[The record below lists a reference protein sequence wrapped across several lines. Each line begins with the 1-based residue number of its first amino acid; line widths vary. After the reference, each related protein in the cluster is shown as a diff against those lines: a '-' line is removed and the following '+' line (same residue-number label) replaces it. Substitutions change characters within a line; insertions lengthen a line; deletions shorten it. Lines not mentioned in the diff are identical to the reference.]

1 MQQRTKNRICLLSAA
16 VLLAGS
22 LAAGTGRAFAR
33 PAVAGTT
40 TILVKP
46 DTGQSAQTLYLP
58 DWVLPAQTAEQT
70 EPTDQTDLTGE
81 TVEDTD
87 SSAETPLPS
96 RTVKITLPEG
106 AIRTDAYLTAATG
119 DDGTLT
125 LTLTEAALALTEP
138 TEAKVQVG
146 SLTILVPLLLTER
159 TDPGEKQELDAGT
172 GQWLMMTG
180 GAERIYFEDPVEIRY
195 STDLGATWTTLSGRT
210 DGPTNGAALLLLD
223 VTTTSGKIALSGATG
238 TPSLQEAPNWTPF
251 LLENVGKE
259 TELPLPDLG
268 VEPTVTVERL
278 TAEGW
283 ANEKTPPEVKVEGQ
297 KLTVRTPEDQP
308 PTAGTYRLT
317 VEWTLDKNVY
327 KRSVDFF
334 VSYAAGI

>member
-46 DTGQSAQTLYLP
+46 DTGQPAQVLYLR
-58 DWVLPAQTAEQT
+58 DWVLPAQTAAKT
-70 EPTDQTDLTGE
+70 EPTDQTDLTKDAAE
-81 TVEDTD
+81 ATD
-87 SSAETPLPS
+87 PPEGTPLPS
-96 RTVKITLPEG
+96 RTENIALPEG
-106 AIRTDAYLTAATG
+106 KIQTDAYLTATTG
-119 DDGTLT
+119 DGTLT

-146 SLTILVPLLLTER
+146 NLTILVPLLLTER

-172 GQWLMMTG
+172 GQWLLMTG

-210 DGPTNGAALLLLD
+210 DGPTEGAPLLLLD
-223 VTTTSGKIALSGATG
+223 VTTSGKIALSGATG
-238 TPSLQEAPNWTPF
+238 TPSLQEAPHWTPF
-251 LLENVGKE
+251 LLESVE
-259 TELPLPDLG
+259 QEAELPLPNLG
-268 VEPTVTVERL
+268 VEPTVTLQRL
-278 TAEGW
+278 TAEDW
-283 ANEKTPPEVKVEGQ
+283 ANEKTSPEVKVEGQ
-297 KLTVRTPEDQP
+297 TLTVRTPEDQP

>member
-58 DWVLPAQTAEQT
+58 DWVLPAQTA
-70 EPTDQTDLTGE
+70 DQTDLSGE

-96 RTVKITLPEG
+96 RTVTITLPEG

-119 DDGTLT
+119 SDGTLT

-146 SLTILVPLLLTER
+146 SLTILVPLLLADRPE
-159 TDPGEKQELDAGT
+159 PGERQTLDAGT

-180 GAERIYFEDPVEIRY
+180 GAERIYFEDPVGIRY

-210 DGPTNGAALLLLD
+210 DGPTEGAPLLLLD
-223 VTTTSGKIALSGATG
+223 VTTSGKIALSGATG
-238 TPSLQEAPNWTPF
+238 TPSLQEAPNWSPF
-251 LLENVGKE
+251 LLENVKQ
-259 TELPLPDLG
+259 TAELPLPDLG

-278 TAEGW
+278 TAESW

-297 KLTVRTPEDQP
+297 TLTVRTPEDQP

-317 VEWTLDKNVY
+317 AAWTLGENVY

>member
-81 TVEDTD
+81 TVEDID

-106 AIRTDAYLTAATG
+106 AIQTDAYLTAATG
-119 DDGTLT
+119 DGTLT

-146 SLTILVPLLLTER
+146 NLTILVPLLLTER

-172 GQWLMMTG
+172 GQWLLMTG
-180 GAERIYFEDPVEIRY
+180 GAERIYFEDSVEIRY
-195 STDLGATWTTLSGRT
+195 STDLGATWMTLSGRT

-251 LLENVGKE
+251 PLESVEQEEK
-259 TELPLPDLG
+259 LPLPDLG
-268 VEPTVTVERL
+268 VEPTVTLQRL
-278 TAEGW
+278 TAERW

-297 KLTVRTPEDQP
+297 KLTVRMPEDQP

-317 VEWTLDKNVY
+317 VEWKLEKNVY
-327 KRSVDFF
+327 NRSVDFL

>member
-81 TVEDTD
+81 TVEDID

-106 AIRTDAYLTAATG
+106 KIQTDAYLTATAG
-119 DDGTLT
+119 DGTLT

-146 SLTILVPLLLTER
+146 NLTILVPLLLADRPE
-159 TDPGEKQELDAGT
+159 PGEKQELDAGT
-172 GQWLMMTG
+172 GQWLLMTG
-180 GAERIYFEDPVEIRY
+180 GAERIYFEDSVEIRY
-195 STDLGATWTTLSGRT
+195 STDLGATWMTLSGRT
-210 DGPTNGAALLLLD
+210 DGPTEGAPLLLLD
-223 VTTTSGKIALSGATG
+223 VTTSGKIALSGATG

-251 LLENVGKE
+251 LLESVEKE
-259 TELPLPDLG
+259 AELPLPDLG
-268 VEPTVTVERL
+268 VEPTVTLQRL
-278 TAEGW
+278 TADGW

>member
-1 MQQRTKNRICLLSAA
+1 MQQRKKNRICLLSAA

-46 DTGQSAQTLYLP
+46 DTSQSAQTLYLP

-70 EPTDQTDLTGE
+70 EPTDQTDLDGE
-81 TVEDTD
+81 TVEDID

-96 RTVKITLPEG
+96 RTVKITLPG
-106 AIRTDAYLTAATG
+106 GKIQTDAYLTATAG
-119 DDGTLT
+119 DGTLT

-146 SLTILVPLLLTER
+146 SLTILVPLLLADRPE
-159 TDPGEKQELDAGT
+159 PGERQTLDAGT
-172 GQWLMMTG
+172 GQWLLMTG
-180 GAERIYFEDPVEIRY
+180 GAERIYFEDSVEIRY
-195 STDLGATWTTLSGRT
+195 STDLGATWMTLSGRT

-251 LLENVGKE
+251 LLESVEKE
-259 TELPLPDLG
+259 AELPLPNLG
-268 VEPTVTVERL
+268 VEPTVTLQRL
-278 TAEGW
+278 TAAEGW

>member
-96 RTVKITLPEG
+96 RTVKITLAEG
-106 AIRTDAYLTAATG
+106 AIRTDAYLTATAG
-119 DDGTLT
+119 DGTLT

-146 SLTILVPLLLTER
+146 SLTILVPLLMADRPE
-159 TDPGEKQELDAGT
+159 PGERQTLDAGT

-180 GAERIYFEDPVEIRY
+180 GAERIYFEDPVGIRY

-210 DGPTNGAALLLLD
+210 DGPTEGAPLLLLD
-223 VTTTSGKIALSGATG
+223 VTTSGKITLSGATG
-238 TPSLQEAPNWTPF
+238 TPSLQEAPHWSPF
-251 LLENVGKE
+251 LLENVKQ
-259 TELPLPDLG
+259 TAELPLPDLG
-268 VEPTVTVERL
+268 VEPTVTVECL
-278 TAEGW
+278 TAEDW

-297 KLTVRTPEDQP
+297 TLTVRTPEDQP

-317 VEWTLDKNVY
+317 AAWTLGENVY

>member
-70 EPTDQTDLTGE
+70 DLAGE
-81 TVEDTD
+81 TVEDID

-96 RTVKITLPEG
+96 RTVTITLPEG
-106 AIRTDAYLTAATG
+106 AIRTDAYLTATAG
-119 DDGTLT
+119 DGTLT
-125 LTLTEAALALTEP
+125 LTLTEAALARTEP

-146 SLTILVPLLLTER
+146 SLTILVPLLLADRPE
-159 TDPGEKQELDAGT
+159 PGERQTLDAGT

-210 DGPTNGAALLLLD
+210 DGPTEGAPLLLLD
-223 VTTTSGKIALSGATG
+223 VTTSGKIALSGATG

-251 LLENVGKE
+251 LLENVE
-259 TELPLPDLG
+259 QTAELPLPDLG

-278 TAEGW
+278 TADGW
-283 ANEKTPPEVKVEGQ
+283 AAEEKPPEVKVEAG

-317 VEWTLDKNVY
+317 AAWTLGENVY
-327 KRSVDFF
+327 ERSVDFF

>member
-46 DTGQSAQTLYLP
+46 DTGQPTQALYMR

-70 EPTDQTDLTGE
+70 AQIELTEENADADEPA
-81 TVEDTD
+81 
-87 SSAETPLPS
+87 AETPLPS
-96 RTVKITLPEG
+96 RTELIALPEG
-106 AIRTDAYLTAATG
+106 DIQTDAYLTATAG
-119 DDGTLT
+119 DGTLT

-146 SLTILVPLLLTER
+146 NLTILVPLLLTER

-172 GQWLMMTG
+172 GQWLLMTG
-180 GAERIYFEDPVEIRY
+180 GAERIYFEDSVEARY
-195 STDLGATWTTLSGRT
+195 STDLGATWMTLSGRT
-210 DGPTNGAALLLLD
+210 DGPTEGAALLLLD
-223 VTTTSGKIALSGATG
+223 VTTSGKIALSGATG
-238 TPSLQEAPNWTPF
+238 TPSLQEAPHWTPF
-251 LLENVGKE
+251 LLGNVE
-259 TELPLPDLG
+259 QTAELPLPDLG
-268 VEPTVTVERL
+268 LEPTVTLQRL

>member
-33 PAVAGTT
+33 PAVAGIT

-70 EPTDQTDLTGE
+70 EPTDLDGE
-81 TVEDTD
+81 TVEDID

-106 AIRTDAYLTAATG
+106 AIRTDAYLTATAG
-119 DDGTLT
+119 DGTLT

-146 SLTILVPLLLTER
+146 NLTILVPLLLTER

-180 GAERIYFEDPVEIRY
+180 GAERIYFEDSVEARY
-195 STDLGATWTTLSGRT
+195 STDLGATWMTLSGRT

-251 LLENVGKE
+251 LLESVEKE
-259 TELPLPDLG
+259 AELPLPDLG

-283 ANEKTPPEVKVEGQ
+283 AAEEKPPEVKVEGQ

>member
-46 DTGQSAQTLYLP
+46 DTGQPTQALYMR
-58 DWVLPAQTAEQT
+58 DWVLPTQTAEQT

-81 TVEDTD
+81 TMEDID

-106 AIRTDAYLTAATG
+106 KIQTDAYLTATAG
-119 DDGTLT
+119 DGTLT

-146 SLTILVPLLLTER
+146 NLTILVPLLLADRPE
-159 TDPGEKQELDAGT
+159 PGERQTLDAGT
-172 GQWLMMTG
+172 GQWLIMTG
-180 GAERIYFEDPVEIRY
+180 GAERIYFEDSVEARY

-210 DGPTNGAALLLLD
+210 DGPTEGAPLLLLD
-223 VTTTSGKIALSGATG
+223 VTTSGKIALSGATG
-238 TPSLQEAPNWTPF
+238 TPSLQEAPNWPPF
-251 LLENVGKE
+251 LLESVE
-259 TELPLPDLG
+259 QEAELPLPNLG
-268 VEPTVTVERL
+268 VEPTVTLQRL

-283 ANEKTPPEVKVEGQ
+283 AAEEKPPEVKVEGQ

>member
-40 TILVKP
+40 TILVKS

-70 EPTDQTDLTGE
+70 EPTDQTDLAGE
-81 TVEDTD
+81 TMEDID
-87 SSAETPLPS
+87 SSVETPLPS

-106 AIRTDAYLTAATG
+106 AIRTDAYLTAIAG
-119 DDGTLT
+119 DGTLT

-146 SLTILVPLLLTER
+146 SLTILVPLLLADRPE
-159 TDPGEKQELDAGT
+159 PGERQTLDAGT

-180 GAERIYFEDPVEIRY
+180 GAERIYFEDSVGIRY

-210 DGPTNGAALLLLD
+210 DGPTEGAPLLLLD
-223 VTTTSGKIALSGATG
+223 VTTSGKIALSGATG
-238 TPSLQEAPNWTPF
+238 TPSLQAAPNWTPF
-251 LLENVGKE
+251 LLENVE
-259 TELPLPDLG
+259 QTAELPLPDLG

-278 TAEGW
+278 TAESW

-297 KLTVRTPEDQP
+297 TLTVRMPEDQP

-317 VEWTLDKNVY
+317 AAWTLGENVY

>member
-81 TVEDTD
+81 TVEDIG

-106 AIRTDAYLTAATG
+106 KIQTDAYLTATAG
-119 DDGTLT
+119 DGTLT

-146 SLTILVPLLLTER
+146 NLTILVPLLLTER
-159 TDPGEKQELDAGT
+159 TDPGERQTLDAGT
-172 GQWLMMTG
+172 GQWLLMTG
-180 GAERIYFEDPVEIRY
+180 GAERIYFEDSVEIRY
-195 STDLGATWTTLSGRT
+195 STDLGATWMTLSGRT

-223 VTTTSGKIALSGATG
+223 VTTSGKIALSGATG

-251 LLENVGKE
+251 LLESVEKE
-259 TELPLPDLG
+259 AELPLPDLG
-268 VEPTVTVERL
+268 VEPTVTLQRL

-297 KLTVRTPEDQP
+297 KLTVRMPEDQP

>member
-81 TVEDTD
+81 TVEDID

-106 AIRTDAYLTAATG
+106 KIQTDAYLTATAG
-119 DDGTLT
+119 DGTLT

-146 SLTILVPLLLTER
+146 NLTILVPLLLTER
-159 TDPGEKQELDAGT
+159 TDPGERQPLDAGT
-172 GQWLMMTG
+172 GQWLLMTG
-180 GAERIYFEDPVEIRY
+180 GAERIYFEDSVEIRY
-195 STDLGATWTTLSGRT
+195 STDLGATWMTLSGRT

-223 VTTTSGKIALSGATG
+223 VTTSGKIALSGATG

-251 LLENVGKE
+251 LLESVEKE
-259 TELPLPDLG
+259 AELPLPDLG
-268 VEPTVTVERL
+268 VEPTVTLQRL

-297 KLTVRTPEDQP
+297 KLTVRMPEDQP

>member
-81 TVEDTD
+81 TVEDID

-106 AIRTDAYLTAATG
+106 KIQTDAYLTATAG
-119 DDGTLT
+119 DGTLT

-146 SLTILVPLLLTER
+146 NLTILVPLLLTER
-159 TDPGEKQELDAGT
+159 TDPGERQTLDAGT
-172 GQWLMMTG
+172 GQWLLMTG
-180 GAERIYFEDPVEIRY
+180 GAERIYFEDSVEIRY
-195 STDLGATWTTLSGRT
+195 STDLGATWMTLSGRT

-223 VTTTSGKIALSGATG
+223 VTTSGKIALSGATG

-251 LLENVGKE
+251 LLESVEKE
-259 TELPLPDLG
+259 AELPLPDLG
-268 VEPTVTVERL
+268 VEPTVTLQRL
-278 TAEGW
+278 TAAEGW

>member
-22 LAAGTGRAFAR
+22 LAAGTGSAFAR

-40 TILVKP
+40 TILEKQ
-46 DTGQSAQTLYLP
+46 DTGQPAQVLYLR
-58 DWVLPAQTAEQT
+58 DWVLPAQTAAQS
-70 EPTDQTDLTGE
+70 EPTDQTDPTE
-81 TVEDTD
+81 TDTEATD
-87 SSAETPLPS
+87 SPAETPLPS
-96 RTVKITLPEG
+96 RTENIALPEG
-106 AIRTDAYLTAATG
+106 DIQTDAYLTATTG
-119 DDGTLT
+119 DDTLT

-146 SLTILVPLLLTER
+146 NLTILVPLLLTER
-159 TDPGEKQELDAGT
+159 SVTGEKQELDVGT
-172 GQWLMMTG
+172 GQWLVVTG
-180 GAERIYFEDPVEIRY
+180 GAERIYFEDSVEARY
-195 STDLGATWTTLSGRT
+195 STDLGATWMTLSGRT

-223 VTTTSGKIALSGATG
+223 VTAAGKIALSGATG

-251 LLENVGKE
+251 LLENVEKE
-259 TELPLPDLG
+259 AELPLPDLG
-268 VEPTVTVERL
+268 VEPTVTLQRL
-278 TAEGW
+278 TAKGW
-283 ANEKTPPEVKVEGQ
+283 AVEKTPPEVKVDGQ

-317 VEWTLDKNVY
+317 VEWTLSENIY
-327 KRSVDFF
+327 ERSVDFF

>member
-81 TVEDTD
+81 TVEDID

-106 AIRTDAYLTAATG
+106 AIRTDAYLTATAG
-119 DDGTLT
+119 DGTLT

-146 SLTILVPLLLTER
+146 NLTILVPLLLTDR
-159 TDPGEKQELDAGT
+159 TDPGEKQELDVGT

-180 GAERIYFEDPVEIRY
+180 GAERIYFEDSVEIRY

-210 DGPTNGAALLLLD
+210 DGPTEGAPLLLLD
-223 VTTTSGKIALSGATG
+223 VTTSGKIALSGATG

-251 LLENVGKE
+251 LLESVE
-259 TELPLPDLG
+259 QEVELPLPDLG
-268 VEPTVTVERL
+268 VEPTVTLQRL
-278 TAEGW
+278 TAEDW

-297 KLTVRTPEDQP
+297 KLTIRMPEDQP

>member
-46 DTGQSAQTLYLP
+46 DTGQSALVLYLP

-81 TVEDTD
+81 TVEDID

-106 AIRTDAYLTAATG
+106 KIQTDAYLTATAG
-119 DDGTLT
+119 DGTLT

-146 SLTILVPLLLTER
+146 SLTILVPLLLADRPE
-159 TDPGEKQELDAGT
+159 PGERQTLDAGT
-172 GQWLMMTG
+172 GQWLLMTG
-180 GAERIYFEDPVEIRY
+180 GAERIYFEDSVEIRY

-251 LLENVGKE
+251 LLESVE
-259 TELPLPDLG
+259 QEAELPLPNLG
-268 VEPTVTVERL
+268 VEPTVTLQRL

-317 VEWTLDKNVY
+317 AAWTLGENVY

>member
-81 TVEDTD
+81 TVEDID

-96 RTVKITLPEG
+96 RTETIALPEG
-106 AIRTDAYLTAATG
+106 DIQTDAYLTATTG
-119 DDGTLT
+119 DGTLT

-146 SLTILVPLLLTER
+146 NLTILVPLLLTER

-180 GAERIYFEDPVEIRY
+180 GAERIYFEDSVEIRY
-195 STDLGATWTTLSGRT
+195 STDLGATWMTLSGRT
-210 DGPTNGAALLLLD
+210 DGPTEGAPLLLLD
-223 VTTTSGKIALSGATG
+223 VTTSGKIALSGATG

-251 LLENVGKE
+251 LLENVE
-259 TELPLPDLG
+259 QTAELPLPNLG
-268 VEPTVTVERL
+268 VEPTVTLQRL
-278 TAEGW
+278 TAECW

-317 VEWTLDKNVY
+317 AAWTLGENVY

>member
-81 TVEDTD
+81 TMEDID
-87 SSAETPLPS
+87 SSEETPLPS

-106 AIRTDAYLTAATG
+106 KIQTDAYLTATAG
-119 DDGTLT
+119 DGTLT

-146 SLTILVPLLLTER
+146 NLTILVPLLLADRPE
-159 TDPGEKQELDAGT
+159 PGERQTLDAGT
-172 GQWLMMTG
+172 GQWLLMTG
-180 GAERIYFEDPVEIRY
+180 GAERIYFEDSVEIRY
-195 STDLGATWTTLSGRT
+195 STDLGATWMTLSGRT

-238 TPSLQEAPNWTPF
+238 TPSLQEAPNWPPF
-251 LLENVGKE
+251 LLESVEKE
-259 TELPLPDLG
+259 AELPLPDLG

-283 ANEKTPPEVKVEGQ
+283 AAEEKPPEVKVEGQ

>member
-81 TVEDTD
+81 TVEDID

-106 AIRTDAYLTAATG
+106 KIQTDAYLTATAG
-119 DDGTLT
+119 DGTLT

-146 SLTILVPLLLTER
+146 NLTILVPLLLTER

-172 GQWLMMTG
+172 GQWLLMTG
-180 GAERIYFEDPVEIRY
+180 GAERIYFEDSVEIRY
-195 STDLGATWTTLSGRT
+195 STDLGATWMTLSGRT
-210 DGPTNGAALLLLD
+210 DGPTEGAPLLLLD
-223 VTTTSGKIALSGATG
+223 VTTSGKIALSGATG
-238 TPSLQEAPNWTPF
+238 TPSLQEAPNWPPF
-251 LLENVGKE
+251 LLESVE
-259 TELPLPDLG
+259 QEAELPLPNLG
-268 VEPTVTVERL
+268 VEPTVTLQRL
-278 TAEGW
+278 IAEEGW

-317 VEWTLDKNVY
+317 AAWTLGENVY

>member
-70 EPTDQTDLTGE
+70 EPTDLDGE
-81 TVEDTD
+81 TVEDID

-106 AIRTDAYLTAATG
+106 AIRTDAYLTATAG
-119 DDGTLT
+119 DGTLT

-146 SLTILVPLLLTER
+146 NLTILVPLLLTER

-180 GAERIYFEDPVEIRY
+180 GAERIYFEDSVEARY
-195 STDLGATWTTLSGRT
+195 STDLGATWMTLSGRT

-251 LLENVGKE
+251 LLESVEKE
-259 TELPLPDLG
+259 AELPLPDLG

-283 ANEKTPPEVKVEGQ
+283 AAEEKPPEVKVEGQ

>member
-58 DWVLPAQTAEQT
+58 DWFLPAQTAEQT

-81 TVEDTD
+81 TVEDID

-96 RTVKITLPEG
+96 RTERIALPEG
-106 AIRTDAYLTAATG
+106 DIQTDAYLTAATG
-119 DDGTLT
+119 DGTLT

-138 TEAKVQVG
+138 TEAKVQVEN
-146 SLTILVPLLLTER
+146 LTILVPLLLTER
-159 TDPGEKQELDAGT
+159 TDPGEKQELDART
-172 GQWLMMTG
+172 GQWLLMTG
-180 GAERIYFEDPVEIRY
+180 GAERIYFEDSVEIRY
-195 STDLGATWTTLSGRT
+195 STDLGATWMTLSGRT

-238 TPSLQEAPNWTPF
+238 TPSLQEAPNWPPF
-251 LLENVGKE
+251 LLESVE
-259 TELPLPDLG
+259 QEELPLPDLG
-268 VEPTVTVERL
+268 VEPTVTLQRL
-278 TAEGW
+278 TAERW

-297 KLTVRTPEDQP
+297 KLTVRMPEDQP

>member
-1 MQQRTKNRICLLSAA
+1 MQPRTKNRICLLSAA

-58 DWVLPAQTAEQT
+58 DWVLPAQRAEQT

-81 TVEDTD
+81 TVEDID

-106 AIRTDAYLTAATG
+106 KIQTDAYLTATAG
-119 DDGTLT
+119 DGTLT

-146 SLTILVPLLLTER
+146 SLTILVPLLLADRPE
-159 TDPGEKQELDAGT
+159 PGERQTLDAGT

-180 GAERIYFEDPVEIRY
+180 GAERIYFEDPVGIRY
-195 STDLGATWTTLSGRT
+195 STDLGATWMTLSGRT
-210 DGPTNGAALLLLD
+210 DGPTEGAPLLLLD
-223 VTTTSGKIALSGATG
+223 VTTSGKIALSGATG
-238 TPSLQEAPNWTPF
+238 TPSLQAAPNWTPF
-251 LLENVGKE
+251 LLENVEKMA
-259 TELPLPDLG
+259 ELPLPDLG

-297 KLTVRTPEDQP
+297 TLTVRTPEGQP

-317 VEWTLDKNVY
+317 AAWTLGENVY

>member
-46 DTGQSAQTLYLP
+46 DTGQSAQVLYLR
-58 DWVLPAQTAEQT
+58 DWVLPAQTAAKT
-70 EPTDQTDLTGE
+70 EPTDQTDLTKDAAE
-81 TVEDTD
+81 ATD
-87 SSAETPLPS
+87 PPEETPLPS
-96 RTVKITLPEG
+96 RTEHIALPEG
-106 AIRTDAYLTAATG
+106 DIQTDAYLTVTAG
-119 DDGTLT
+119 DGTLT

-146 SLTILVPLLLTER
+146 SLTILVPLLLTDR
-159 TDPGEKQELDAGT
+159 TEPGERQTLDAGT

-180 GAERIYFEDPVEIRY
+180 GAERIYFEDSVEIRY
-195 STDLGATWTTLSGRT
+195 STDLGATWMTLSGRT

-251 LLENVGKE
+251 LLESVEKE
-259 TELPLPDLG
+259 AELPLPDLG
-268 VEPTVTVERL
+268 VEPAVTLQRL
-278 TAEGW
+278 TAEDW

-317 VEWTLDKNVY
+317 AAWTLGENVY

>member
-58 DWVLPAQTAEQT
+58 DWVLPAQTAAKT
-70 EPTDQTDLTGE
+70 EPTDQTDLTKDAAE
-81 TVEDTD
+81 ATD
-87 SSAETPLPS
+87 PPEETPLPS
-96 RTVKITLPEG
+96 RTENIALPEG
-106 AIRTDAYLTAATG
+106 KIQTDAYLTATTG
-119 DDGTLT
+119 DGTLT

-146 SLTILVPLLLTER
+146 NLTILVPLLLTER
-159 TDPGEKQELDAGT
+159 TNPGEKQELDART
-172 GQWLMMTG
+172 GQWLIMTG
-180 GAERIYFEDPVEIRY
+180 GAERIYFEDSVEARY

-210 DGPTNGAALLLLD
+210 DGPTEGAPLLLLD
-223 VTTTSGKIALSGATG
+223 VTTSGKIALSGATG
-238 TPSLQEAPNWTPF
+238 TPSLQEAPNWPPF
-251 LLENVGKE
+251 LLESVE
-259 TELPLPDLG
+259 QEAELPLPNLG
-268 VEPTVTVERL
+268 VEPTVTLQRL